1 VEQKVT
7 LETSQ
12 KAMTI
17 EDMEKLMQWSESLVL
32 HGVADD
38 KFGVLL
44 SWQSLMRAFMTS
56 GFTL

>member
-1 VEQKVT
+1 VT

-38 KFGVLL
+38 KFGALL
-44 SWQSLMRAFMTS
+44 SWRSFMCAFMTS